1 MRGRTFHGPA
11 VLVIACFVFPAALRA
26 AETSKEAKEFKYA
39 RRGIQ
44 QQMKSRKPEARVA
57 AVRKLVD
64 YPSADAAKLLVQMG
78 LASQDDD
85 VRRASYETL
94 LSFKDN
100 QDACDFLLGEVKKD
114 VKRGNA
120 DPGTCASLAVLLAS
134 KLVEVEKE
142 SLKLLEQAASSP
154 EGGLL
159 LLVTLADDLGTAGDE
174 VSVSTLVKLT
184 KSPLFLREF
193 ALRRSV
199 TQALARVDQ
208 PDAVEVLI
216 DLLVTIQG
224 EVRADIV
231 QYLTGISGKQYGLDS
246 EAWLAWWEA
255 NREDFKFPPAAHRAV
270 ARAELGAKASSSS
283 YYGLPVYASR
293 LLFVMDTSASMK
305 GGRIEAAKREL
316 VKAINDLPPG
326 VYFGVLVF
334 NSRVGTWS
342 RELMVASPQ
351 NKEQAAAFVRSQGL
365 NLQTASYDALEA
377 AFNFDTEAVYFLTD
391 GAPHGGKVVGP
402 DAIVEVITRLNRTRR
417 VTINSIGI
425 GVGTEG
431 NVFDTF
437 LKTLSERNF
446 GEYKRV
452 NH

>member
-1 MRGRTFHGPA
+1 MRGRTCRWSA
-11 VLVIACFVFPAALRA
+11 VLVLACFVFAVALRG
-26 AETSKEAKEFKYA
+26 AEDSKEAKEFKNA

-57 AVRKLVD
+57 AVRKLAN
-64 YPSADAAKLLVQMG
+64 YPTAEAAKLLVQMG
-78 LASQDDD
+78 LASPDDE
-85 VRRASYETL
+85 VRRASYDTL

-100 QDACDFLLGEVKKD
+100 QDACDFLLGEVKRD
-114 VKRGNA
+114 MKRGNA

-134 KLVEVEKE
+134 KLNDVEKE
-142 SLKLLEQAASSP
+142 SLKLLEQAAASP

-159 LLVTLADDLGTAGDE
+159 LLVSLADDLGTAGDE

-199 TQALARVDQ
+199 IQALAGVDQ
-208 PDAVEVLI
+208 PEAVEVLI
-216 DLLVTIQG
+216 DLLTTVQG

-231 QYLTGISGKQYGLDS
+231 QYLTGISGEQHGLDG

-255 NREDFKFPPAAHRAV
+255 NGDDFKFPPAAHRAI
-270 ARAELGAKASSSS
+270 ARAEMGAKASSS

-293 LLFVMDTSASMK
+293 LLFVMDTSASMR

-316 VKAINDLPPG
+316 IKAINDLPPG

-342 RELMVASPQ
+342 KYLMVASPQ
-351 NKEQAAAFVRSQGL
+351 NKEQAAAFVQAQVLS
-365 NLQTASYDALEA
+365 LQTASYDALEA
-377 AFNFDTEAVYFLTD
+377 AFNFDTEAIYFLTD
-391 GAPHGGKVVGP
+391 GAPYGGKIVRP
-402 DAIVEVITRLNRTRR
+402 DEIVEVITRLNRTRR

-425 GVGTEG
+425 GVGAAG

-437 LKTLSERNF
+437 LKSLAARNY
-446 GEYKRV
+446 GDYKRV
-452 NH
+452 DQ